1 MTHECN
7 KETELALIKLWMENI
22 NDKLDGIVK
31 SLEKLEWKFAWKWV
45 ERVFIFIGCVWWSSI
60 VGSIMYLILK

>member
-7 KETELALIKLWMENI
+7 KETELALIKQSMKNI
-22 NDKLDGIVK
+22 HGKLDDIK
-31 SLEKLEWKFAWKWV
+31 ISLEKLEWKYAWKWTEKV
-45 ERVFIFIGCVWWSSI
+45 LIFIGATWWSSI